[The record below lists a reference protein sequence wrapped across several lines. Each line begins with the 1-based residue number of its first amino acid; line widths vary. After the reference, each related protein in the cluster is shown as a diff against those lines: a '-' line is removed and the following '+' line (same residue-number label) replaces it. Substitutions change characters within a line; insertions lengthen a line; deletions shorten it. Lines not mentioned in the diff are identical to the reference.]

1 MLHWSLLWS
10 VITLIVMVMVMIM
23 IMSVLQNMWFRYL
36 INFVLLSAVHVH
48 SALIA
53 WRYFA
58 QTGSDFGPQPVG
70 WVEGEGGG
78 VQYGGVGDLHTEIL
92 KSDNTNSDSNS
103 NNNLSN
109 NINDIKQVDNQVNS
123 NINSVNQISISI
135 LPVPG

>member
-1 MLHWSLLWS
+1 MLHWSLMWS
-10 VITLIVMVMVMIM
+10 VITLIVMIMVMVI

-36 INFVLLSAVHVH
+36 INFVLLSAVH
-48 SALIA
+48 SAIIA
-53 WRYFA
+53 RRYFA

-70 WVEGEGGG
+70 WVVGEGGG
-78 VQYGGVGDLHTEIL
+78 VQYGGVGELDTGKVE
-92 KSDNTNSDSNS
+92 SDNSGSSSN

-109 NINDIKQVDNQVNS
+109 IINDIKQVDNQVNS

>member
-1 MLHWSLLWS
+1 
-10 VITLIVMVMVMIM
+10 MIM

-36 INFVLLSAVHVH
+36 INFVLLSAVH
-48 SALIA
+48 SAIIA
-53 WRYFA
+53 RRYFA

-78 VQYGGVGDLHTEIL
+78 VQYGGVGDLHTGGVE
-92 KSDNTNSDSNS
+92 SDNTNSDSSS